1 LTDSNEKVLIERE
14 DGVDISVKS
23 QFETTTNLAI
33 KSYVLMSSDGI
44 NGPIIY
50 FIADGSMDNDYFD
63 VQTVYGLSRS
73 TDGVSLG
80 YLCYTKAR
88 GGNAAFFK
96 WLFKQL

>member
-14 DGVDISVKS
+14 EGVDISVKS

-33 KSYVLMSSDGI
+33 KSHVLMSSDGI
-44 NGPIIY
+44 NGSIIC

-73 TDGVSLG
+73 TDGVTWIFMLYQGPRWQRSFL
-80 YLCYTKAR
+80 
-88 GGNAAFFK
+88 
-96 WLFKQL
+96 